1 MSALHNPTHDPSKH
15 PFDLSHRKVFTA
27 KVGELLP
34 ILCEEVVPKDYF
46 EIDTASLI
54 RSCQPLQTAAFM
66 RCKVCFDFFF
76 VPSTAIWSN
85 FEAFYYQKQQQKSSI
100 LQGSAYEPNMTLE
113 ELYECCTFNSS
124 DHLQARMK
132 VLELLGYGHWYGFNS
147 NPFSTGQQLASIGQ
161 KSLSILPIGG
171 YNLIYNMHYRNAWRD
186 TPSANSRKT
195 YNLDWLG
202 CNSYAT
208 SLAYGNDFTGE
219 SFIEMHRHGWP
230 SDLFMGSLPNAQFG
244 AVSTVSA
251 GQTGTANLKPV
262 DSTQFTS
269 ALSPLLGQY
278 LSTDGTIIAKSDSI
292 TGNGTHVMV
301 DNVKTNFDVIALR
314 KALAFQ
320 KWKEQN
326 ARAGWKTDKQAKA
339 MFGVDTPKDRKHE
352 IDFITSFEC
361 PIMVDEVV
369 STADTTS
376 GSLGELGG
384 KAIGVNNSRT
394 IKFNADER
402 HGYLYCIAYI
412 MPQSEYDAV
421 GIDPQLIR
429 SEPFD
434 RFTPA
439 FENIQMKAIQKYML
453 NALGNPAVF
462 SDDIGHAPG
471 YFEYKTKNDKAY
483 CEFVGSTGQL
493 RHWVTPRVDL
503 ESISNLGSIPTEYFY
518 VTPSILDN
526 VFAIAATDSI
536 STDQF
541 MLNVN
546 FKVNATRAMSV
557 VGLPSL

>member
-34 ILCEEVVPKDYF
+34 ILCEEVLPKDYF

-85 FEAFYYQKQQQKSSI
+85 FDAFYYQKQQQKSSV

-113 ELYECCTFNSS
+113 ELYECATFNNS
-124 DHLQARMK
+124 DHLQARLK
-132 VLELLGYGHWYGFNS
+132 VLELFGYGRWYGYNS
-147 NPFSTGQQLASIGQ
+147 NPFGQNGPLAAIGK

-186 TPSANSRKT
+186 TPTAGSRKT

-219 SFIEMHRHGWP
+219 SFLEMHRHGWP
-230 SDLFMGSLPNAQFG
+230 SDIFMGSLPNAQFG
-244 AVSTVSA
+244 AVSTVDASQVNNA
-251 GQTGTANLKPV
+251 FVKV
-262 DSTQFTS
+262 
-269 ALSPLLGQY
+269 Y
-278 LSTDGTIIAKSDSI
+278 LSDNLNDNYASIEGKKQSSTSDVFMVRQNQS
-292 TGNGTHVMV
+292 TGSTLQVNG
-301 DNVKTNFDVIALR
+301 VKAQFDVVALR

-352 IDFITSFEC
+352 IDFITSYEC

-394 IKFNADER
+394 VKFNADER

-421 GIDPQLIR
+421 GIDPQLVR

-471 YFEYKTKNDKAY
+471 YFEYKTKSDKVY

-503 ESISNLGSIPTEYFY
+503 ETISNLGSIPTEYFY